1 MLENLK
7 PPSRTFPCRVAGI
20 LETLDDKDKKI
31 LTDAVMNP
39 EWQLLTL
46 ENSLRDLG
54 IQLSASTIK
63 RHRTRVCS
71 CWKN

>member
-7 PPSRTFPCRVAGI
+7 PPPRTFSCRVATI

-63 RHRTRVCS
+63 RHRTKACS